1 MGADQAAGAW
11 SFKLGGGF
19 GVNSA
24 GLIYSVSY
32 RDFDKGQTN
41 FWNIV

>member
-11 SFKLGGGF
+11 LLKLGGWF

-24 GLIYSVSY
+24 GLIYSVGY
-32 RDFDKGQTN
+32 RDFDKGQSCV
-41 FWNIV
+41 IPI